1 MAGANSGVDQLRL
14 DVRHEQQRLALYRA
28 KVLGSRPTTPERLHE
43 LERACER
50 AEARLAH
57 ALTQTQD
64 PSGSPR

>member
-1 MAGANSGVDQLRL
+1 MAGGTGGLDELYL

-28 KVLGSRPTTPERLHE
+28 KVMGSRPTTPTRLHE

-57 ALTQTQD
+57 ALTQTPD